1 MQSGISWNFKKKTQ
15 AMKTSHFE
23 TKKKLHLQGQGNSRA
38 ASLGEGP
45 GHGHDASPPELMT
58 GNVPV
63 LEYKNH

>member
-1 MQSGISWNFKKKTQ
+1 MEFQKNTSYRNFLFWNQ
-15 AMKTSHFE
+15 AILKQ
-23 TKKKLHLQGQGNSRA
+23 KKKLHLQGQGNSRA

>member
-1 MQSGISWNFKKKTQ
+1 
-15 AMKTSHFE
+15 MKTSHFE
-23 TKKKLHLQGQGNSRA
+23 TKKKLHLQGQGNSRT